1 MRKLICTLFSGLL
14 LTSVWAQTE
23 RVYVVTDRTAYL
35 SGDRVWCSLF
45 CMDQNGLPSLKSAVA
60 YLELVS
66 AEGTGAEAK
75 IALLQ
80 GRGCGEFTLPPQLP
94 TGNYRLMAYTAL
106 EGGDAAQMGSRLLS
120 IYNPFSVARVKEG
133 VVAQESPVKSILEPE
148 TGQGIELHVPA
159 RIRAEK
165 PFSVA
170 LTGTA
175 SDLTLSV
182 FHVDGLEQ
190 VPVATLDAFL
200 KDFPVSANGA
210 APWEYDGEVIGGTV
224 SGAPVESIAILSSA
238 GSPDDTYFTRVEED
252 GSVRFATGNI
262 YGDREMVCAVPE
274 AGEHVRIR
282 LESPY
287 QHPEGKDLPILC
299 LHDSQFEALVS
310 RKSALSTLY
319 GADTLYTFLPRRE
332 DLLLSGVSWERYHL
346 DDYTRFNSVQEI
358 VVEILPGVRLRKGR
372 FEVSVADG
380 SKTTRR
386 FRENVLVMMDGV
398 VIPDM
403 QMLLN
408 LDAMLLDDVY
418 VCAEP
423 IISGYLTYDGIVNFV
438 SKKNYVKTLNF
449 PENVYVLDFKGVRY
463 PLAYL
468 GKVPGGKD
476 LRQLLYWHPA
486 LTMKAGETVR
496 IPLVSPAY
504 TGKFCVIAEGL
515 SATGEAVRAVRYFE
529 VE

>member
-1 MRKLICTLFSGLL
+1 MKKLICTLFSGLL

-45 CMDQNGLPSLKSAVA
+45 CMDQNGQPSLKSAVA

-120 IYNPFSVARVKEG
+120 IYNPFSVARVKDG
-133 VVAQESPVKSILEPE
+133 VVAQESPVNSVLEPE

-170 LTGTA
+170 LNGNA
-175 SDLTLSV
+175 ADLTLSV

-190 VPVATLDAFL
+190 VPVTTLDAFL
-200 KDFPVSANGA
+200 KDFPVPASSA

-274 AGEHVRIR
+274 AGDHVRIR

-358 VVEILPGVRLRKGR
+358 VVEILPSVRLRKGR

-398 VIPDM
+398 VISDLS
-403 QMLLN
+403 LLEN
-408 LDAMLLDDVY
+408 MDAMLLEDVELY
-418 VCAEP
+418 NEDIAM
-423 IISGYLTYDGIVNFV
+423 GGLTYNGCVNFTT
-438 SKKNYVKTLNF
+438 KKNYVKAMQF
-449 PENVYVLDFKGVRY
+449 PSNVRVVDFKGVCY
-463 PLAYL
+463 PVAYL
-468 GKVPGGKD
+468 GAPVSGTDYRP
-476 LRQLLYWHPA
+476 LLYWNP
-486 LTMKAGETVR
+486 LMKVAAGESLV
-496 IPLVSPAY
+496 IPLTAPSTAG
-504 TGKFCVIAEGL
+504 TFRMIAEGL
-515 SATGEAVRAVRYFE
+515 TADGKPIHEVFDFE
-529 VE
+529 IR